1 MLWDHDKKSYGNMK
15 SQKSMH
21 SSISVNRLRASRYVS
36 RQLVMLHPASCTQRS
51 KAFASHKYLADSII
65 GS

>member
-1 MLWDHDKKSYGNMK
+1 MLWDHDKKSYGPMK
-15 SQKSMH
+15 SQKSMR

-51 KAFASHKYLADSII
+51 NAFASHKYLADSII